1 MSDSVT
7 IRRTAVRL
15 VQDDITNLEIESFV
29 FYARPDLKLGSGFGT
44 AISVRGGPTIQEEL
58 NTLGERAVT
67 DVVLTA
73 AGELRAQS
81 IVHAVGPS
89 FQEPNLEAKLEATI
103 TNVLTTVAHRGIK
116 RLAFPAMGAGFY
128 GVPLPVCADIMLS
141 TITRFLESGESSLEE
156 IVICVLDNRELNPF
170 RDRLNRPVNV

>member
-58 NTLGERAVT
+58 NTLGERTVT

-89 FQEPNLEAKLEATI
+89 F
-103 TNVLTTVAHRGIK
+103 
-116 RLAFPAMGAGFY
+116 
-128 GVPLPVCADIMLS
+128 
-141 TITRFLESGESSLEE
+141 
-156 IVICVLDNRELNPF
+156 
-170 RDRLNRPVNV
+170 